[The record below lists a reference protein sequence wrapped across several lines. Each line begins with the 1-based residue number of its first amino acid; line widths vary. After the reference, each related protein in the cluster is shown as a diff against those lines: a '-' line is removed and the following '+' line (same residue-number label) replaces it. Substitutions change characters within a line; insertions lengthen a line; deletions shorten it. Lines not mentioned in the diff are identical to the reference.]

1 MAEVVGVVAAAF
13 QFAELAQKLIKL
25 AREIH
30 SGAEP
35 GVVHRKITQL
45 ETLVEIAGKIANLW
59 IQDDALMERILQ
71 QCISTV
77 TDLDNR
83 LRRVDVAKGDGFR
96 KKTRKAFLAQWEK
109 DDVEE
114 LFRQLNRDQ
123 MALLLHRNFSSDNH
137 LIQKVIDG
145 MRQVLDDRLQYSNPQ
160 GEDER
165 CFLKG
170 VFVTDPRDD
179 RNALL
184 TRKGRRVEGT
194 CVWVTETD
202 VYRSWLSS
210 TPGST
215 GLMLQ
220 GGPGKGKTMMAIYL
234 TEQLE
239 LLAGRGESVLYF
251 FCDNR
256 NPKQNNAMAVVRC
269 LLWQLCRLKPAL
281 LCHGIRELQE
291 RGGSINNLL
300 VFDTLWRIFDTM
312 RKDANAGTVT
322 CVIDGLDECDEDSVF
337 LILDKLWRLDYDP
350 RFRFLVLCR
359 PLKPRQQLPAAN
371 PSVDILR
378 LDPDADEEVNRD
390 VFEFIR
396 QRVQEIA
403 NSSPERKWPEKLRL
417 HVEATLQRKA
427 GGTFLWVGFVTQDL
441 QRKTSTEVRQSL
453 KSLPSDLNEIYD
465 RILKDVPAEYRA
477 QIRSLLHWVS
487 LAAYPLEPAD
497 LASLIHKPGNA
508 GNATNSEPE
517 SDAELYLE
525 TEEELL
531 QHYLDF
537 VRHFVFISQ
546 GKVHFVHQSAKDY
559 LLRSSRDADP
569 TVEYFRIAD
578 LEVAHEERARDCLD
592 CLHRQWPIQIE
603 DFDTVGRKYSFLKA
617 SAYWT
622 RHIGRSG
629 MSFHYSDT
637 LHKVTRLFSR
647 VNPLLP
653 WCVIMEKLHNEKLRE
668 FSVLEF
674 GIHCHLTAL
683 FSGTTGLLFT
693 TTYLS
698 GVITIESCS
707 DRPLQLLLN
716 KDSWA
721 YFEHLLEKYG
731 SEAVSQEEGLLV
743 EAIRHDDIP
752 DIDFGRLS
760 GALLAVTTDARA
772 YFGREL
778 DQALIEAAK
787 LPGVTD
793 MVQILVNK
801 GADPN
806 ATDKKGNTALHYLAK
821 RTDPSGIEAAR
832 FLLSQSN
839 GPIRPDSGNENGNSS

>member
-45 ETLVEIAGKIANLW
+45 ETLVEIAGKIANSW

-256 NPKQNNAMAVVRC
+256 NPKQNNAMAV
-269 LLWQLCRLKPAL
+269 
-281 LCHGIRELQE
+281 
-291 RGGSINNLL
+291 
-300 VFDTLWRIFDTM
+300 
-312 RKDANAGTVT
+312 DANAGTVT

-427 GGTFLWVGFVTQDL
+427 G
-441 QRKTSTEVRQSL
+441 
-453 KSLPSDLNEIYD
+453 
-465 RILKDVPAEYRA
+465 
-477 QIRSLLHWVS
+477 
-487 LAAYPLEPAD
+487 
-497 LASLIHKPGNA
+497 
-508 GNATNSEPE
+508 
-517 SDAELYLE
+517 
-525 TEEELL
+525 
-531 QHYLDF
+531 
-537 VRHFVFISQ
+537 
-546 GKVHFVHQSAKDY
+546 
-559 LLRSSRDADP
+559 
-569 TVEYFRIAD
+569 
-578 LEVAHEERARDCLD
+578 
-592 CLHRQWPIQIE
+592 
-603 DFDTVGRKYSFLKA
+603 
-617 SAYWT
+617 
-622 RHIGRSG
+622 
-629 MSFHYSDT
+629 
-637 LHKVTRLFSR
+637 
-647 VNPLLP
+647 
-653 WCVIMEKLHNEKLRE
+653 
-668 FSVLEF
+668 
-674 GIHCHLTAL
+674 
-683 FSGTTGLLFT
+683 
-693 TTYLS
+693 
-698 GVITIESCS
+698 
-707 DRPLQLLLN
+707 
-716 KDSWA
+716 
-721 YFEHLLEKYG
+721 
-731 SEAVSQEEGLLV
+731 
-743 EAIRHDDIP
+743 

-793 MVQILVNK
+793 MIQILVNK

>member
-123 MALLLHRNFSSDNH
+123 MALLLHRNFSSDNQSH

-622 RHIGRSG
+622 RHIGR
-629 MSFHYSDT
+629 
-637 LHKVTRLFSR
+637 K
-647 VNPLLP
+647 
-653 WCVIMEKLHNEKLRE
+653 
-668 FSVLEF
+668 
-674 GIHCHLTAL
+674 
-683 FSGTTGLLFT
+683 
-693 TTYLS
+693 
-698 GVITIESCS
+698 
-707 DRPLQLLLN
+707 
-716 KDSWA
+716 
-721 YFEHLLEKYG
+721 KYG

>member
-13 QFAELAQKLIKL
+13 QLAELAPKLIKL

-45 ETLVEIAGKIANLW
+45 ETLVEIAGKIANSW

-77 TDLDNR
+77 TDLDHR

-109 DDVEE
+109 NDVEE

-123 MALLLHRNFSSDNH
+123 MALLWHRNFSSDNH

-145 MRQVLDDRLQYSNPQ
+145 MRQVLDDRLEYSNPQ

-256 NPKQNNAMAVVRC
+256 NPNQNNAMAV
-269 LLWQLCRLKPAL
+269 
-281 LCHGIRELQE
+281 
-291 RGGSINNLL
+291 
-300 VFDTLWRIFDTM
+300 
-312 RKDANAGTVT
+312 DANAGTVT

-378 LDPDADEEVNRD
+378 LDSDADEEVNRD

-427 GGTFLWVGFVTQDL
+427 G
-441 QRKTSTEVRQSL
+441 
-453 KSLPSDLNEIYD
+453 
-465 RILKDVPAEYRA
+465 
-477 QIRSLLHWVS
+477 
-487 LAAYPLEPAD
+487 
-497 LASLIHKPGNA
+497 
-508 GNATNSEPE
+508 
-517 SDAELYLE
+517 
-525 TEEELL
+525 
-531 QHYLDF
+531 
-537 VRHFVFISQ
+537 
-546 GKVHFVHQSAKDY
+546 
-559 LLRSSRDADP
+559 
-569 TVEYFRIAD
+569 
-578 LEVAHEERARDCLD
+578 
-592 CLHRQWPIQIE
+592 
-603 DFDTVGRKYSFLKA
+603 
-617 SAYWT
+617 
-622 RHIGRSG
+622 
-629 MSFHYSDT
+629 
-637 LHKVTRLFSR
+637 
-647 VNPLLP
+647 
-653 WCVIMEKLHNEKLRE
+653 
-668 FSVLEF
+668 
-674 GIHCHLTAL
+674 
-683 FSGTTGLLFT
+683 
-693 TTYLS
+693 
-698 GVITIESCS
+698 
-707 DRPLQLLLN
+707 
-716 KDSWA
+716 
-721 YFEHLLEKYG
+721 EKYG
-731 SEAVSQEEGLLV
+731 SEAGSQEEGLLV

-752 DIDFGRLS
+752 DIHFGRLS

-778 DQALIEAAK
+778 DQAPIEAAK

-793 MVQILVNK
+793 MIQILVNK

-839 GPIRPDSGNENGNSS
+839 GPIRPGSGNENGNSS

>member
-1 MAEVVGVVAAAF
+1 MAEVVGVVAAAL
-13 QFAELAQKLIKL
+13 QFADVALKLIKL

-45 ETLVEIAGKIANLW
+45 ETLVEIAGKIANSW

-77 TDLDNR
+77 TDLDHR

-109 DDVEE
+109 NDVEE

-123 MALLLHRNFSSDNH
+123 MALLWHRNFSSDNH

-145 MRQVLDDRLQYSNPQ
+145 MRQVLDDRLEYSNPQ

-269 LLWQLCRLKPAL
+269 LLWQLCRLRPAL

-291 RGGSINNLL
+291 RGGSIDNLL

-322 CVIDGLDECDEDSVF
+322 CVIDGLDECDEHSVF
-337 LILDKLWRLDYDP
+337 LILNKLWRLDYDP

-359 PLKPRQQLPAAN
+359 PPTPRQQLPAAN

-378 LDPDADEEVNRD
+378 LDPDADEEVHRD
-390 VFEFIR
+390 VLEFIR
-396 QRVQEIA
+396 
-403 NSSPERKWPEKLRL
+403 
-417 HVEATLQRKA
+417 
-427 GGTFLWVGFVTQDL
+427 
-441 QRKTSTEVRQSL
+441 
-453 KSLPSDLNEIYD
+453 
-465 RILKDVPAEYRA
+465 
-477 QIRSLLHWVS
+477 
-487 LAAYPLEPAD
+487 
-497 LASLIHKPGNA
+497 
-508 GNATNSEPE
+508 
-517 SDAELYLE
+517 
-525 TEEELL
+525 
-531 QHYLDF
+531 
-537 VRHFVFISQ
+537 
-546 GKVHFVHQSAKDY
+546 
-559 LLRSSRDADP
+559 
-569 TVEYFRIAD
+569 
-578 LEVAHEERARDCLD
+578 
-592 CLHRQWPIQIE
+592 
-603 DFDTVGRKYSFLKA
+603 
-617 SAYWT
+617 
-622 RHIGRSG
+622 
-629 MSFHYSDT
+629 
-637 LHKVTRLFSR
+637 
-647 VNPLLP
+647 
-653 WCVIMEKLHNEKLRE
+653 
-668 FSVLEF
+668 
-674 GIHCHLTAL
+674 
-683 FSGTTGLLFT
+683 
-693 TTYLS
+693 
-698 GVITIESCS
+698 
-707 DRPLQLLLN
+707 
-716 KDSWA
+716 
-721 YFEHLLEKYG
+721 
-731 SEAVSQEEGLLV
+731 
-743 EAIRHDDIP
+743 
-752 DIDFGRLS
+752 
-760 GALLAVTTDARA
+760 
-772 YFGREL
+772 
-778 DQALIEAAK
+778 
-787 LPGVTD
+787 
-793 MVQILVNK
+793 
-801 GADPN
+801 
-806 ATDKKGNTALHYLAK
+806 
-821 RTDPSGIEAAR
+821 
-832 FLLSQSN
+832 
-839 GPIRPDSGNENGNSS
+839 

>member
-13 QFAELAQKLIKL
+13 QLAELAPKLIKL

-45 ETLVEIAGKIANLW
+45 ETLVEIAGKIANSW

-71 QCISTV
+71 QCIST
-77 TDLDNR
+77 
-83 LRRVDVAKGDGFR
+83 
-96 KKTRKAFLAQWEK
+96 KTRKAFLAQWEK

-123 MALLLHRNFSSDNH
+123 MALLLHRNFSSDNQSH

-165 CFLKG
+165 FFLKG

-256 NPKQNNAMAVVRC
+256 NPKQNNAMAV
-269 LLWQLCRLKPAL
+269 
-281 LCHGIRELQE
+281 
-291 RGGSINNLL
+291 
-300 VFDTLWRIFDTM
+300 
-312 RKDANAGTVT
+312 DANAGTVT

-390 VFEFIR
+390 VFEVIR

-508 GNATNSEPE
+508 GNATNSEPD

-546 GKVHFVHQSAKDY
+546 GRAHFVHQSAKDY

-592 CLHRQWPIQIE
+592 CLHRQWPIQKE
-603 DFDTVGRKYSFLKA
+603 DFDTVGRKYSFLNA
-617 SAYWT
+617 SVFWT
-622 RHIGRSG
+622 RHIR
-629 MSFHYSDT
+629 
-637 LHKVTRLFSR
+637 R
-647 VNPLLP
+647 N
-653 WCVIMEKLHNEKLRE
+653 
-668 FSVLEF
+668 
-674 GIHCHLTAL
+674 
-683 FSGTTGLLFT
+683 
-693 TTYLS
+693 
-698 GVITIESCS
+698 
-707 DRPLQLLLN
+707 
-716 KDSWA
+716 
-721 YFEHLLEKYG
+721 
-731 SEAVSQEEGLLV
+731 
-743 EAIRHDDIP
+743 
-752 DIDFGRLS
+752 IDFGRLS

-778 DQALIEAAK
+778 DQALIEAAN

-806 ATDKKGNTALHYLAK
+806 ATDMKGNTALH
-821 RTDPSGIEAAR
+821 
-832 FLLSQSN
+832 
-839 GPIRPDSGNENGNSS
+839 